1 MTAPATPEANNNNSK
16 ASLAVL
22 SGSKLLVL
30 DVSNDND
37 NVNDNDND
45 NEPQNQKVRT
55 FDPYSNDLP
64 ICSLA
69 WNHNQMVIAT
79 ASGISTDD
87 LGHDNI
93 VLLSSQ
99 SGQTLDSFQHDAD
112 WKQQEQ
118 QRLEKNLGNCPATS
132 VGFGGKSRYLCVG
145 DASGAV
151 CLWDLKKRLRVRQF
165 FHTFSDRPDPSLQVS
180 LDPTD
185 TYVLSLSP
193 SALYQYN
200 LRDGQLVN
208 RRRPP
213 QDGNDIDVPLFTVFS
228 ISEKEPTF
236 VAIGADDGRIF
247 VHDIGNPNGALL
259 EMAQHHSG
267 EVTGLAFSPVHPNL
281 VFSCGTDGTI
291 LVHNK
296 TDCTSYRLGVENNLS
311 SIVSMSLH
319 ASESTL
325 AVGCKSGDVFVY
337 NLDANGQSTTLVAS
351 HPATEP
357 VIALS
362 FAPPLRFKHKQKP
375 KNTESVSKSNSVST
389 KSSETSS
396 SSSKPKATIKKP
408 SPAKP
413 RAASPFA
420 RKLASLTAINR
431 EHKLKVAAKTTKS
444 PPLSRAPLSPRSTGS
459 NGVMRDTPMSPTSST
474 GSNKIERDLRS
485 AKYSIS
491 KIKHNKDQIAPQT
504 EEIREVVREE
514 VENLQDE
521 MEEQLRNLHIDMI
534 NQFHQQSQEF
544 NSILNKHFEALERLT
559 TENQQLRQENEQLR
573 LGI

>member
-1 MTAPATPEANNNNSK
+1 MTAPATPEANNINNNK

-30 DVSNDND
+30 DIND
-37 NVNDNDND
+37 
-45 NEPQNQKVRT
+45 EPQNQKIRT
-55 FDPYSNDLP
+55 FDPYSNDFP

-79 ASGISTDD
+79 ASGVSTDD

-193 SALYQYN
+193 SSLYRYN

-213 QDGNDIDVPLFTVFS
+213 EDGNDIDVPLFTVFS
-228 ISEKEPTF
+228 ISDKEPTF

-247 VHDIGNPNGALL
+247 VHDIGNPKGALL
-259 EMAQHHSG
+259 EMPQHHSG
-267 EVTGLAFSPVHPNL
+267 EVTGLAFSPINPNL

-296 TDCTSYRLGVENNLS
+296 ADCTSYRLSVENNLPP
-311 SIVSMSLH
+311 IVSMSLH
-319 ASESTL
+319 ARESTL

-337 NLDANGQSTTLVAS
+337 NLDTNGKSTTLVAS
-351 HPATEP
+351 HPTAEP
-357 VIALS
+357 VMALS
-362 FAPPLRFKHKQKP
+362 FAPPARFKHKQKP
-375 KNTESVSKSNSVST
+375 QNTESVSKSSSVST
-389 KSSETSS
+389 KSET
-396 SSSKPKATIKKP
+396 SSKPKPTNTQKP

-420 RKLASLTAINR
+420 RKLASLTSINR
-431 EHKLKVAAKTTKS
+431 EKKLKVAAKTTKS

-459 NGVMRDTPMSPTSST
+459 NGVMRDAPMSPTSSM
-474 GSNKIERDLRS
+474 GSNKYERDLS
-485 AKYSIS
+485 SSKHSIG
-491 KIKHNKDQIAPQT
+491 KIKHNKEQIAPQT

-544 NSILNKHFEALERLT
+544 NAILNKHFEALERLT
-559 TENQQLRQENEQLR
+559 TENQQLRQENDQLR
-573 LGI
+573 RGI